1 MKNLFIIEESERNRI
16 LGMHEN
22 ATKNQYLTENKEMS
36 EQVGAGIK
44 SKFAGLGARVKTTA
58 QNLKTAVTPTTTQE
72 RITDSPK
79 LNAALARIKSRAGSF
94 EKIVSDLNT
103 DLNEIVTQATNFTG
117 ANNPFRFEA
126 QQLLDL
132 TNTYRTLL
140 SQVSTTN
147 TQMKSFQFKK
157 PELTAPASTTPAPA
171 AAPAST
177 TPAPASTT
185 TTTS

>member
-1 MKNLFIIEESERNRI
+1 MKNLFIIEESERERI

-22 ATKNQYLTENKEMS
+22 ATKNQYLTESDEMS

-44 SKFAGLGARVKTTA
+44 SKIAGLGARVKTTA
-58 QNLKTAVTPTTTQE
+58 QNLKTAVTPTTAQK

-79 LNAALARIKSRAGSF
+79 LNAALARIKSRAASF
-94 EKIVSDLNT
+94 NKIVTDLNT
-103 DLNEIVTQATNFTG
+103 DLNEIVTNATPFTD

-140 SQVSTTN
+140 TQVTTTN
-147 TQMKSFQFKK
+147 NKMAEFKFQK
-157 PELTAPASTTPAPA
+157 PELTAPTTQPA
-171 AAPAST
+171 AGTAQP
-177 TPAPASTT
+177 TT
-185 TTTS
+185 TTPESQQQTA

>member
-22 ATKNQYLTENKEMS
+22 ATKNQYLTENEEMS

-58 QNLKTAVTPTTTQE
+58 QNLRTAVTPTTAQQ

-94 EKIVSDLNT
+94 EKIVSDLNA
-103 DLNEIVTQATNFTG
+103 DLNEIVTQVTPYTD
-117 ANNPFRFEA
+117 ANNPFRFEG

-147 TQMKSFQFKK
+147 TQMKSFEFKK
-157 PELTAPASTTPAPA
+157 PELTAPSTTTTPAATTPA
-171 AAPAST
+171 ATTTTAPAST
-177 TPAPASTT
+177 TQTA
-185 TTTS
+185 

>member
-1 MKNLFIIEESERNRI
+1 MKNLFIIEESERERI

-22 ATKNQYLTENKEMS
+22 ATKNQYLTENEEMS

-58 QNLKTAVTPTTTQE
+58 QNLRTAVTPTTAQE

-79 LNAALARIKSRAGSF
+79 LNAALARIKSRAASF
-94 EKIVSDLNT
+94 NKIVTDLNT
-103 DLNEIVTQATNFTG
+103 DLDEIVKNATPFTD

-140 SQVSTTN
+140 TQVNNTN
-147 TQMKSFQFKK
+147 NQMASFKFQK
-157 PELTAPASTTPAPA
+157 PELTAPSSTTPAPA

-177 TPAPASTT
+177 TPAPASSTT
-185 TTTS
+185 TTT